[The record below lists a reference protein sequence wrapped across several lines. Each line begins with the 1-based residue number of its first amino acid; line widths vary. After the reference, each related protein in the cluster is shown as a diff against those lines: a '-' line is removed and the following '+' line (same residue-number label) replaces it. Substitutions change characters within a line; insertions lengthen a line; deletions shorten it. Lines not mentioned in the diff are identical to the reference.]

1 MTITMDPQRVSTGVS
16 GLDSQLSGGFIKG
29 RSYVILGDA
38 GTGKTT
44 ACLQFLLSGLK
55 QGEKGLYITVDERPA
70 EIIDS
75 AASLGWDFES
85 YTQDKSLV
93 MLDASPYFSGRA
105 GAASDK
111 GVDLQ
116 KIVSDLAGYGK
127 RIDATRLVID
137 PITPMIFSD
146 SSSRVQDQARSFI
159 HLVHS
164 QLNTTNLFSAQYSSR
179 APDPG
184 FGIEEFLVSGVL
196 HLKTTPVK
204 GGFARKLTIKKMR
217 GTPIQ
222 PSDYWFAIIAG
233 EGIVLTQERE
243 RPTATQEAGDTTL
256 LEYFEPPAKAR

>member
-1 MTITMDPQRVSTGVS
+1 MDPQRVSTGVS

-70 EIIDS
+70 EIIES

-105 GAASDK
+105 GTSPDK

-116 KIVSDLAGYGK
+116 KIVSDLAGYAK
-127 RIDATRLVID
+127 RVDASRLVID
-137 PITPMIFSD
+137 PVTPMIFSD
-146 SSSRVQDQARSFI
+146 SPSRVQDQARSFI

-164 QLNTTNLFSAQYSSR
+164 QLNTTNLFSGQYSNR
-179 APDPG
+179 AADPS

-196 HLKTTPVK
+196 HLKTTPVD

-217 GTPIQ
+217 GTPIE
-222 PSDYWFAIIAG
+222 PSEYWFAITAG
-233 EGIVLTQERE
+233 EGIVLTAERE
-243 RPTATQEAGDTTL
+243 RPAAAQESGHTTL
-256 LEYFEPPAKAR
+256 LECFEPPAKAT

>member
-1 MTITMDPQRVSTGVS
+1 MNPQRVSTGIA
-16 GLDSQLSGGFIKG
+16 GLDSQLIGGFIKG
-29 RSYVILGDA
+29 RSYVVLGDA

-70 EIIDS
+70 EIIES

-105 GAASDK
+105 GAAQDK

-116 KIVSDLAGYGK
+116 KIVSDLAGYAK
-127 RIDATRLVID
+127 RIDASRLVID
-137 PITPMIFSD
+137 PVTPMIFSD
-146 SSSRVQDQARSFI
+146 SPSRVQDQARSFI
-159 HLVHS
+159 HLVQS

-179 APDPG
+179 APDPS

-196 HLKTTPVK
+196 HLKTIPVD
-204 GGFARKLTIKKMR
+204 GGFARRLTIKKMR

-222 PSDYWFAIIAG
+222 PSEYWFSIIAG
-233 EGIVLTQERE
+233 DGIVLTQEGE
-243 RPTATQEAGDTTL
+243 QPAPAQEAGDTPL
-256 LEYFEPPAKAR
+256 LDYFEPIARSK

>member
-16 GLDSQLSGGFIKG
+16 GLDSHLSGGFIKG

-105 GAASDK
+105 GTAPDK

-116 KIVSDLAGYGK
+116 KIVSDLAAYAK
-127 RIDATRLVID
+127 RIDASRLVID
-137 PITPMIFSD
+137 PVTPMIFSD
-146 SSSRVQDQARSFI
+146 SASRVQDQARSFI

-179 APDPG
+179 ASDTS

-196 HLKTTPVK
+196 HLKTTPVD
-204 GGFARKLTIKKMR
+204 GGLARKLTVKKMR

-222 PSDYWFAIIAG
+222 PSEYWFSIIAG
-233 EGIVLTQERE
+233 EGIVLTEE
-243 RPTATQEAGDTTL
+243 GARPAAAQEAGDTTL
-256 LEYFEPPAKAR
+256 LEYFEPFAKAK

>member
-1 MTITMDPQRVSTGVS
+1 MNPQRVSTGIS
-16 GLDSQLSGGFIKG
+16 GLDSQLIGGLIKG

-70 EIIDS
+70 EIIES

-93 MLDASPYFSGRA
+93 MLDASPYFSGRV
-105 GAASDK
+105 GTASDK

-116 KIVSDLAGYGK
+116 KIVSDLAGYAK
-127 RIDATRLVID
+127 RIDASRLVID
-137 PITPMIFSD
+137 PVTPIIFSD
-146 SSSRVQDQARSFI
+146 SPSRVQEQARSFI

-179 APDPG
+179 APDPS

-196 HLKTTPVK
+196 HLKTTSID
-204 GGFARKLTIKKMR
+204 GGFARKLTVKKMR

-222 PSDYWFAIIAG
+222 PSEYWFAIIAG
-233 EGIVLTQERE
+233 EGIVLTQEGE
-243 RPTATQEAGDTTL
+243 RRAAAQEGADTTL
-256 LEYFEPPAKAR
+256 LEYFEPFARAK

>member
-1 MTITMDPQRVSTGVS
+1 MNPQRVSTGVS
-16 GLDSQLSGGFIKG
+16 GLDSHLIGGFIKG
-29 RSYVILGDA
+29 RSYVVLGDA

-70 EIIDS
+70 EIIES

-93 MLDASPYFSGRA
+93 MLDASAYFSGRA
-105 GAASDK
+105 GAATDK

-116 KIVSDLAGYGK
+116 KIVSDLAGYAK
-127 RIDATRLVID
+127 RIDASRLVID
-137 PITPMIFSD
+137 PVTPMIFSD
-146 SSSRVQDQARSFI
+146 SPSRVQDQARSFI

-179 APDPG
+179 APDPS

-196 HLKTTPVK
+196 HLKTIPVD
-204 GGFARKLTIKKMR
+204 GGFARRLTIKKMR

-222 PSDYWFAIIAG
+222 PGEYRFTIIAG
-233 EGIVLTQERE
+233 EGIALTQEGE
-243 RPTATQEAGDTTL
+243 RPVAAQESGDTTL
-256 LEYFEPPAKAR
+256 LEYFEPFARPK

>member
-1 MTITMDPQRVSTGVS
+1 MDPQRVSTGVS

-75 AASLGWDFES
+75 AASLGWDFEP

-105 GAASDK
+105 GTAPDK

-116 KIVSDLAGYGK
+116 KIVSDLAGYAK
-127 RIDATRLVID
+127 RIDASRLVID
-137 PITPMIFSD
+137 PVTPMIFSD
-146 SSSRVQDQARSFI
+146 SASRVQEQARSFI

-179 APDPG
+179 ASDPS

-196 HLKTTPVK
+196 HLKTTPVD
-204 GGFARKLTIKKMR
+204 GGLARKLTVKKMR

-222 PSDYWFAIIAG
+222 PSEYRFSIIAG
-233 EGIVLTQERE
+233 EGIVLTEE
-243 RPTATQEAGDTTL
+243 GARPAAAQEAGDTTL
-256 LEYFEPPAKAR
+256 LEYFEPFAKAK

>member
-1 MTITMDPQRVSTGVS
+1 MEPQRVSTGVS
-16 GLDSQLSGGFIKG
+16 GLDSQLIGGFIKG

-70 EIIDS
+70 EIIES

-105 GAASDK
+105 ATASDK

-116 KIVSDLAGYGK
+116 KIVSDLAAYAK

-137 PITPMIFSD
+137 PVTPMIFSD
-146 SSSRVQDQARSFI
+146 SASRVQDQARSFI

-164 QLNTTNLFSAQYSSR
+164 QLSTTNLFSAQYSSR
-179 APDPG
+179 APDPS
-184 FGIEEFLVSGVL
+184 FGIEEFLVSGFF
-196 HLKTTPVK
+196 HLKTTPVD
-204 GGFARKLTIKKMR
+204 GGFVRKLTIKKMR
-217 GTPIQ
+217 GTPIE
-222 PSDYWFAIIAG
+222 PSEHGYAIIAG
-233 EGIVLTQERE
+233 EGIVLTQERAH
-243 RPTATQEAGDTTL
+243 PNAAPEAGHTTL
-256 LEYFEPPAKAR
+256 LEYFEPPAKSK